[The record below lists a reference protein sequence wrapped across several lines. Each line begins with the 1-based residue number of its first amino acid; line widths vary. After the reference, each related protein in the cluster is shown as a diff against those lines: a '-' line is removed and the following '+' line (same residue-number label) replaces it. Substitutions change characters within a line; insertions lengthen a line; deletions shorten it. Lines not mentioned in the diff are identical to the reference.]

1 MNLESNFQLN
11 LTDRIAADQK
21 TSPAQRLK
29 LPHAVIVRAPGLLPM
44 LYTLSELEA
53 ELGVPSRTMRDWLE
67 RGMPHQR
74 DARDHVWIDGRQ
86 LATWVQTIQ
95 AARSRRPGLNPDEA
109 YCFRCNRPVK
119 LAVST
124 VQSQGKQALLCGIC
138 PGCGTAIHRGIRHG

>member
-1 MNLESNFQLN
+1 MEKTSMNLESNFQLN
-11 LTDRIAADQK
+11 LTDRTAADQK

-53 ELGVPSRTMRDWLE
+53 ELGVP
-67 RGMPHQR
+67 HQR

-86 LATWVQTIQ
+86 LAAWVQTLQ
-95 AARSRRPGLNPDEA
+95 ATRSRRPGLNPDEA

-138 PGCGTAIHRGIRHG
+138 PECGTAIHRGIRHG

>member
-1 MNLESNFQLN
+1 MNFESNPQLN
-11 LTDRIAADQK
+11 PADRVDAGQK
-21 TSPAQRLK
+21 APPAQRFK
-29 LPHAVIVRAPGLLPM
+29 LPHSVIVRAPGLLPM

-74 DARDHVWIDGRQ
+74 DARDHVWIDGSQ
-86 LATWVQTIQ
+86 LAAWVQTVR

-109 YCFRCNRPVK
+109 YCFRCHKPAK
-119 LAVST
+119 LVAST

-138 PGCGTAIHRGIRHG
+138 PECGTAIHRGIRHG